1 MWMRWELAA
10 FRKLF
15 LPLGA
20 LCEIWGRRFFSE
32 NSVTWVNVHLGC
44 HHFVTRPSFLL
55 LGQVWPV
62 SSPCFKAAASIGV
75 RKVAHYSPV
84 SSHIQGFARQPRKRC
99 GFHQS
104 KKIKGASTSEAEW
117 WNYQKVFLFQKSE
130 GLAYKAGMF
139 VREGME
145 PENMPGSLLLRV
157 ICGNKAS
164 VSIGFSRYSYTVVLW
179 RL

>member
-117 WNYQKVFLFQKSE
+117 WNCQKVFSLSE
-130 GLAYKAGMF
+130 EWGTCLQSWHVCQGRDGT
-139 VREGME
+139 REHARE
-145 PENMPGSLLLRV
+145 FTPQSNLRE
-157 ICGNKAS
+157 
-164 VSIGFSRYSYTVVLW
+164 
-179 RL
+179 